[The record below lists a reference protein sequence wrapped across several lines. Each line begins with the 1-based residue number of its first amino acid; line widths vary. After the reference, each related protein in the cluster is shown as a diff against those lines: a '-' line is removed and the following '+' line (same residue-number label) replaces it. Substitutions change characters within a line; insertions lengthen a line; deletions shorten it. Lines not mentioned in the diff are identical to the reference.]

1 MPIRQG
7 DEDEVESRVSVTERS
22 KRIAS
27 IALDFLEI
35 RSLKPKGRDR
45 DDFHSL
51 AVWSIEK
58 ALGAAYDAGV
68 IASESARR

>member
-7 DEDEVESRVSVTERS
+7 DEDELESRVSVTERS
-22 KRIAS
+22 KLIAS

-35 RSLKPKGRDR
+35 RSLKPRGRDR

-51 AVWSIEK
+51 AVWSIEN

-68 IASESARR
+68 IAAGSGRL